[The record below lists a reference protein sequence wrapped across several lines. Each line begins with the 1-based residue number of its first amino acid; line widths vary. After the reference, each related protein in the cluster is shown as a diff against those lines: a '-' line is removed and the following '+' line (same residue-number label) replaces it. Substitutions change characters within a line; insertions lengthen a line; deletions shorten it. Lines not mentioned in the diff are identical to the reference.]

1 MHGEPLRWLL
11 MWGERY
17 ARVLCALRIGDER
30 GGLSA
35 IGRLLDEKHV
45 AREKRGW
52 GRWGSVLILAR

>member
-1 MHGEPLRWLL
+1 MLV
-11 MWGERY
+11 Y
-17 ARVLCALRIGDER
+17 FVLCGIGDER
-30 GGLSA
+30 GLSA